1 MTEINVPRL
10 RFSGFDEVWEEN
22 KIGNLALVTK
32 LAGFEFSKYVS
43 YSDEGN
49 IIALRGL
56 NVKNDSLDLRD
67 VKYIDDSDFSKLKRS
82 KLFIGDI
89 LFTYVGTVGNSAIVK
104 ENNKFYLAPN
114 VALIRIKDKELSSYF
129 FQKEISTNR
138 YFRKVVYPLAA
149 SSSQMALSMES
160 IRKFKFWYCSID
172 EQERIGS
179 FFAKI
184 DKIIELQTQKLEQLN
199 KLKRGYLQKMFPQ
212 DGESVPRL
220 RFSGFSGDWKEEK
233 LKETLKVGKSGG
245 TPSTKNKEYYDG
257 TIPFLSIKDVTESNG
272 IINDTEKHIN
282 NDAIQ
287 NSSSWIVPKG
297 SLTISMYASI
307 GSVAKF
313 SSDVATS
320 QAFFNMIFND
330 GIDVDFMYHFF
341 NQYNLMGR
349 WKRLIATGTQGNLNA
364 TEINNILVR
373 IPSEEEQLKIASLLS
388 KLDQV
393 INEQSKKIKVLKQQK
408 KAYLQ
413 KMFL

>member
-1 MTEINVPRL
+1 MTKTNVPRL
-10 RFSGFDEVWEEN
+10 RFNEFIDEWDTT
-22 KIGNLALVTK
+22 KFGNLYKKNFEKNEINFDKSKTISISKMKFNKEGNGADYSSLKSYKVLRVGDIAFEGHK
-32 LAGFEFSKYVS
+32 NKNFEFGRFV
-43 YSDEGN
+43 
-49 IIALRGL
+49 L
-56 NVKNDSLDLRD
+56 ND
-67 VKYIDDSDFSKLKRS
+67 
-82 KLFIGDI
+82 IGDGIMSPRFTSLRPIKNQYIPFMKYLVHLEKIIRPI
-89 LFTYVGTVGNSAIVK
+89 LVKSTKAGTMMNELVVSDLLKQNINIPSYK
-104 ENNKFYLAPN
+104 EQ
-114 VALIRIKDKELSSYF
+114 
-129 FQKEISTNR
+129 QK
-138 YFRKVVYPLAA
+138 
-149 SSSQMALSMES
+149 
-160 IRKFKFWYCSID
+160 
-172 EQERIGS
+172 IGS
-179 FFAKI
+179 FIAKI
-184 DKIIELQTQKLEQLN
+184 DNLIELQTKKLEQLK
-199 KLKRGYLQKMFPQ
+199 KLKQGYLQKMFPQ

-220 RFSGFSGDWKEEK
+220 RFSGFSGDWKEDK

-393 INEQSKKIKVLKQQK
+393 INDQSKKIEVLKQQK

>member
-212 DGESVPRL
+212 DGESEPRL
-220 RFSGFSGDWKEEK
+220 RFSGFSGEWEEK
-233 LKETLKVGKSGG
+233 KIGEFAPLESGYSFKSSKFVSNGVPIVRISNILKNGSVGGDFKFYQKNEKISKFMLQKGSILIAMSGVTVGKIALLTSNNFYLNQRVGFFNTCDDYDNYFVFQLLKTNKYVQNMNAIKVAG
-245 TPSTKNKEYYDG
+245 AQPNISKNEVDKFKFYLPDYNEQKKIG
-257 TIPFLSIKDVTESNG
+257 SFLSKIDKM
-272 IINDTEKHIN
+272 IN
-282 NDAIQ
+282 NQSNKI
-287 NSSSWIVPKG
+287 
-297 SLTISMYASI
+297 
-307 GSVAKF
+307 
-313 SSDVATS
+313 
-320 QAFFNMIFND
+320 
-330 GIDVDFMYHFF
+330 
-341 NQYNLMGR
+341 
-349 WKRLIATGTQGNLNA
+349 NA
-364 TEINNILVR
+364 LQQE
-373 IPSEEEQLKIASLLS
+373 
-388 KLDQV
+388 
-393 INEQSKKIKVLKQQK
+393 KKS
-408 KAYLQ
+408 YLQ
-413 KMFL
+413 KMFI